1 VLTDWPD
8 GGFVG
13 IHGTDAPELI
23 PGRVSHG
30 CIRLRNHDILRL
42 AKLMP
47 VGTPLTIK

>member
-1 VLTDWPD
+1 MLTDWPA

-13 IHGTDAPELI
+13 VHGTSLPQLL

-30 CIRLRNHDILRL
+30 CVRMPNASIVKL

-47 VGTPLTIK
+47 VGTPLTIR